1 MHLRPR
7 RLFLLLTI
15 AAAAAILLLSLLA
28 DPPQVLQ
35 RMVPSDKLAHAA
47 AYLILSSLIMVQF
60 SDRLRFFLISVASS
74 SAYGA
79 LIEGLQYLTDR
90 RPEWRDLVANLVGA
104 VCGAGIVWL
113 YLRRR
118 QQMESRSDN

>member
-1 MHLRPR
+1 MLLRPR

-15 AAAAAILLLSLLA
+15 AAAAAILLLSLLP

-60 SDRLRFFLISVASS
+60 SGRFRFFLISVASS

-79 LIEGLQYLTDR
+79 LIEGLQYLTGR
-90 RPEWRDLVANLVGA
+90 KPEGWDLAANLAGA

-113 YLRRR
+113 YQRRK
-118 QQMESRSDN
+118 QQIESRSDN